1 MTTMTDH
8 KKQVHCQ
15 NLQTYEWD
23 GEEILRL
30 AYPDLGESNAIQ
42 RIYSWWGT
50 RARQENVGF
59 AQHRAVFDY
68 AVMIAGIPD
77 GAIDKVP
84 YRSRQQLKLRAL
96 EIRYF
101 AAPDLNDE
109 RYQRW
114 HFLDG
119 LGYVE
124 VSRRARVIDALA
136 NGVLADRATLG
147 FYEKDPE
154 LWEALEAL
162 NLPEQLAGD
171 PHVTALLYTEDF
183 DEQVSKE
190 SLAHLGKVAAR
201 STSDLAPLV
210 LMLLRAAES

>member
-23 GEEILRL
+23 GEKILRS
-30 AYPDLGESNAIQ
+30 AYPDLKESNAIQ

-77 GAIDKVP
+77 GAIDNVP

-96 EIRYF
+96 EIYYF

-109 RYQRW
+109 RYRRW
-114 HFLDG
+114 YFLDG

-147 FYEKDPE
+147 FMKKI
-154 LWEALEAL
+154 L
-162 NLPEQLAGD
+162 
-171 PHVTALLYTEDF
+171 
-183 DEQVSKE
+183 S
-190 SLAHLGKVAAR
+190 SGKR
-201 STSDLAPLV
+201 
-210 LMLLRAAES
+210 